1 MRVVRS
7 QSGASFIEVVTA
19 VGLFAMVAIGLS
31 PALLSARKVAD
42 LGKDQSIATAL
53 AQDKI
58 EQIRQ
63 AASVSNGSDGPL
75 QPNGSANGIFSRN
88 WTVYTNSP
96 TTGVNRVDVTVS
108 WRERTSTSNQAITL
122 VTLVPQ

>member
-1 MRVVRS
+1 MKVVRS
-7 QSGASFIEVVTA
+7 QSGTSFIEVVTA

-88 WTVYTNSP
+88 WTVYANSP
-96 TTGVNRVDVTVS
+96 TTGVNRVEVKVS
-108 WRERTSTSNQAITL
+108 WRERTSTSDQAITL